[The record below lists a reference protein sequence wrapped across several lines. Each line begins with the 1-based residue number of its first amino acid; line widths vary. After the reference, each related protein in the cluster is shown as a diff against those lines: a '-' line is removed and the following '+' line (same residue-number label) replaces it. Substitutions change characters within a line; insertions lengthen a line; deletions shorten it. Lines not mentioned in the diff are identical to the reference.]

1 MDRRPRSQ
9 RALPLVRW
17 AVQGAY
23 ALFLVLVGVQFAVFY
38 GQAMAGN
45 SAMVSRPPAVEAFL
59 PISALVGLRR
69 FLATG
74 SWDHVHPAGLAI
86 LCAAILGAFLARK
99 SFCSWV
105 CPVGTLERGL
115 ESVGRRFLW
124 RRGWPVPPRWLA
136 LALTAPK
143 HLIVAFF
150 AVSIFVLM
158 PTDQLGA
165 FLESDYNLAADAKM
179 LLFFRDLTPVAAAVL
194 LALAALSLVYK
205 HFWCRVLCPYG
216 ALLGVASSFSPLRVD
231 RNEPTCTQCKACTR
245 ACPVDIPVHARRQVV
260 SAECTGCLG
269 CVAAC
274 PEPQT
279 LRVALP
285 VRRRPVASWLVP
297 ALGVGALLAVWAVA
311 RATGHWE
318 SQVPAEVLAR
328 LYRMAHLLSH

>member
-1 MDRRPRSQ
+1 MDPRSRAQ
-9 RALPLVRW
+9 RALPFVRW
-17 AVQGAY
+17 AVQGLY
-23 ALFLVLVGVQFAVFY
+23 ALFLALVGVQFALFY
-38 GQAMAGN
+38 GQALAGD
-45 SAMVSRPPAVEAFL
+45 AATVSRPPAVEAFL

-69 FLATG
+69 FLSTG
-74 SWDHVHPAGLAI
+74 SWDHVHPAGLAL
-86 LCAAILGAFLARK
+86 LCGAIVAAFLARK

-124 RRGWPVPPRWLA
+124 RRGWPTPPRWLA
-136 LALTAPK
+136 LALTVPK
-143 HLIVAFF
+143 YLLLAFF
-150 AVSIFVLM
+150 ALSIFALM
-158 PTDQLGA
+158 PAGQLGA

-179 LLFFRDLTPVAAAVL
+179 LLFFRDLSAFGAGVL
-194 LALAALSLVYK
+194 LALGALSLVFK

-216 ALLGVASSFSPLRVD
+216 ALLGLASLPSPLRVD
-231 RNEPTCTQCKACTR
+231 RHAPTCTGCKACTR
-245 ACPVDIPVHARRQVV
+245 ACPVDIPVHQRRQVV

-285 VRRRPVASWLVP
+285 VWRRPVALWLVP
-297 ALGVGALLAVWAVA
+297 VLGVGTLLVVWAVA

-328 LYRMAHLLSH
+328 LYRVAHLLSH